1 MTQRI
6 PSPRRPLGD
15 ADMQIDCEFVVEG
28 PVRALIDEI
37 IQAGWP
43 PAVAFAAVKWLLGYI
58 RSHRFTAFAIY
69 RIALGVA
76 LLLFLPAGG

>member
-6 PSPRRPLGD
+6 PSPRKPLGD

-28 PVRALIDEI
+28 PVRMLIDEI

-43 PAVAFAAVKWLLGYI
+43 PAVAFAAVRNIADQQEL
-58 RSHRFTAFAIY
+58 AY
-69 RIALGVA
+69 REDPD
-76 LLLFLPAGG
+76 PADDPA